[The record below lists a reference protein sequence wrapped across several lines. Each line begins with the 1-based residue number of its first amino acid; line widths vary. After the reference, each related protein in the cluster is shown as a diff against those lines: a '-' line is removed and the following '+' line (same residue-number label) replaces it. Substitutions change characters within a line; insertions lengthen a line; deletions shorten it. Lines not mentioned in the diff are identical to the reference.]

1 MRLFAI
7 TASKTE
13 TLGRL
18 ALAAPALALAGALV
32 LAGAPRPAQGAAPSM
47 TLTTLIDR
55 AQIEDM
61 LVEYYGHLG
70 GADRGVDSF
79 YTEDGVLDVNGIVA
93 HGRKSIEDLYRK
105 VAAGSPRYKGAFRM
119 LLTNPHVVVNG
130 DSATADVIW
139 TGVNSETP
147 ESRPRFIE
155 QGREHDELVK
165 RDGRWYIKH
174 RVITSDGG
182 LPKMF
187 EKTYRKR

>member
-7 TASKTE
+7 TAWRTE

-18 ALAAPALALAGALV
+18 LLASAALV
-32 LAGAPRPAQGAAPSM
+32 LAGALRPAQAAAPAM

-55 AQIEDM
+55 AQIENM

-70 GADRGVDSF
+70 GADRDLGSY

-93 HGRKSIEDLYRK
+93 RGRKPIEDLYRK
-105 VAAGSPRYKGAFRM
+105 IAAGSPRIKGAFRM
-119 LLTNPHVVVNG
+119 LLTNPHIVVNG
-130 DSATADVIW
+130 DTATADVIW

-147 ESRPRFIE
+147 ASRPRFIE

-165 RDGRWYIKH
+165 RDGRWYIQH